1 MKRFKFISD
10 LPVGVRLIG
19 GIWAIL
25 VIVWTSMVLWTVA
38 GQREIA
44 TRQAEQFA
52 RSVHEMTLAGL
63 TSMMI
68 TGTISQ
74 RPQFLDQIR
83 ELNKIRDLRV
93 LRGDPVRRQ
102 FGPGEATEAPK
113 DDVERRVLATG
124 EAFSQVDRDGE
135 GLRVVMPARNRTNYL
150 GKNCTMCHTAAPE
163 NAVLGAV
170 SMRID
175 LKEVHAEANAF
186 GERVYL
192 FAVLVSVPTLGF
204 LYFFVTRFVT
214 GPLKRMTGGLQD
226 IAGGEGDL
234 AHRLPVAG
242 EDEIGQASR
251 AFNSMMEN
259 LSGLIRRVRDSTH
272 ALAGHADDLF
282 VVTDQT
288 NQGVSRQRAEVNALA
303 GAMHQMAGVVQDVAG
318 NARRAAQ
325 AAHTAYDSLSTGK
338 LVVTR
343 TVDGIQTLAGEVEH
357 AAEVIRRLE
366 KDSESISTVLNVIR
380 GIAEQTNLL
389 ALNAAIE
396 AARAGD
402 SGRGFAVVADE
413 VRLLA
418 TRTQESTEEI
428 RSKIEE
434 LQKAT
439 REAVAVMDRGRERA
453 RGEAE
458 QAEEANTALEAIN
471 VSVTT
476 INEVNTQIVA
486 AAEAQSTMARDINR
500 NVTNI
505 SEAADQNAEAA
516 RRTTGAG
523 EELARLAKALDG
535 MVGRFRT

>member
-1 MKRFKFISD
+1 M
-10 LPVGVRLIG
+10 G
-19 GIWAIL
+19 GIWVIL
-25 VIVWTSMVLWTVA
+25 VVVWTSMVLWTVE
-38 GQREIA
+38 GQRDIS

-52 RSVHEMTLAGL
+52 GSVHEMTLAGL

-68 TGTISQ
+68 TGTVAQ

-93 LRGDPVRRQ
+93 LRGEPVRTQ
-102 FGPGEATEAPK
+102 FGPGDPAESAK
-113 DDVERRVLATG
+113 DDIERKVLATG
-124 EAFSQVDRDGE
+124 EVYKHVDKDGE
-135 GLRVVMPARNRTNYL
+135 MLRVVMPARNRTNYL

-170 SMRID
+170 SMNID
-175 LKEVHAEANAF
+175 LKEVNAEANAF

-192 FAVLVSVPTLGF
+192 FAVLVSLPTLAF
-204 LYFFVTRFVT
+204 LYFFITRFVT

-234 AHRLPVAG
+234 AHRLPVVG
-242 EDEIGQASR
+242 HDEIGQASL

-259 LSGLIRRVRDSTH
+259 LSGLIRRVRDST
-272 ALAGHADDLF
+272 ASLARHADELF

-288 NQGVSRQRAEVNALA
+288 NQGVSRQRSEISEFA
-303 GAMHQMAGVVQDVAG
+303 GAMNQMAGAVQDVAG
-318 NARRAAQ
+318 NAQRAAQ
-325 AAHTAYDSLSTGK
+325 AAHTAYDSLSAGK
-338 LVVTR
+338 QVVIR
-343 TVDGIQTLAGEVEH
+343 TVDGIQTLASEVEQ

-458 QAEEANTALEAIN
+458 QAAEANTALEAIN
-471 VSVTT
+471 ASVTT
-476 INEVNTQIVA
+476 INEVNTQIAA
-486 AAEAQSTMARDINR
+486 AAETQSTVAREISR
-500 NVTNI
+500 NVANI
-505 SEAADQNAEAA
+505 SDAAEQNAEAA

-523 EELARLAKALDG
+523 EELARLAKELDG
-535 MVGRFRT
+535 MVRRFKV